1 MIKYESGEV
10 DFSGTGESLFMEMVG
25 IVSAYIDGMSEKT
38 NIKIDTYLD
47 CFFPI
52 FEKLVRSA
60 FNSHN
65 YPEIIDI
72 PKKNRP

>member
-10 DFSGTGESLFMEMVG
+10 EFAGTSESLFMEMLG
-25 IVSAYIDGMSEKT
+25 IVSTYIDRMSEKT
-38 NIKIDTYLD
+38 NINIDTYLD
-47 CFFPI
+47 YFFPI

-72 PKKNRP
+72 PKRNRP